1 VTRGA
6 VGWALFVL
14 VAHTLTRLAYWIAG
28 PGEIERRIA
37 AGAWLEARPVD
48 YDRRETW

>member
-6 VGWALFVL
+6 VGWALFQL
-14 VAHTLTRLAYWIAG
+14 VARLLNLAYLVAG

-37 AGAWLEARPVD
+37 DRAWLEQRPTD
-48 YDRRETW
+48 YDRRPW